1 MGEIEWTFSDVFAQ
15 MNTFLKASILSFFR
29 EVKSD
34 WNILA
39 AMTTMEENLS
49 AKLSITSSPNYEKF
63 LTLLFF
69 HVRQLFRGRMPYSYI
84 KKQLRRNSL
93 QLQSFDAFAV
103 LMDYDGSKKVT
114 KLFLPYSII
123 LWAQWT
129 YSILSLSLSIVGIL
143 LTLLIYS
150 CLK

>member
-1 MGEIEWTFSDVFAQ
+1 MNFLRSFRADEHFPESQHVVVFLERGSLIEIFWQ
-15 MNTFLKASILSFFR
+15 LWLQWK
-29 EVKSD
+29 K
-34 WNILA
+34 ILA
-39 AMTTMEENLS
+39 QNCQSPLPQTMN
-49 AKLSITSSPNYEKF
+49 NF

-69 HVRQLFRGRMPYSYI
+69 MSDSFSEEGCHIVTS
-84 KKQLRRNSL
+84 KSNSDETVCSCNHL
-93 QLQSFDAFAV
+93 THFAV

-150 CLK
+150 CLT